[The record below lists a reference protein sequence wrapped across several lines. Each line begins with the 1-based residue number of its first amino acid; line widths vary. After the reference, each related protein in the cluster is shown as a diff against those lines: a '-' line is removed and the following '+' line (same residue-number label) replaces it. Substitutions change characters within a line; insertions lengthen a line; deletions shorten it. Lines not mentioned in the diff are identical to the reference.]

1 MTFLSSPQLSIAENI
16 KRIRTEHGLSQAE
29 LGKIAGVSDK
39 AVSTWELG
47 IKTPRMGAVEK
58 MANYFGIAKSAI
70 VDDVQSTSATSAV
83 PPGFQPM
90 PEMDMVPLVGRI
102 ACGTPITAEQ
112 NVERIVC
119 VPSKWRSTFT
129 LTCKGDSMEPRI
141 HDGDLVAIRKQPEVE
156 NGEIAAVRIGEEATL
171 KHVYLHENF
180 IELRPE
186 NPAFNSIILSR
197 EDMNDV
203 VIEGKAVGL
212 CRDI

>member
-1 MTFLSSPQLSIAENI
+1 MSIAENI
-16 KRIRTEHGLSQAE
+16 KRIRLEHGLSQTE

-47 IKTPRMGAVEK
+47 IKVPRMGAVEK
-58 MANYFGIAKSAI
+58 MANYFGIAKSVI
-70 VDDVQSTSATSAV
+70 VDDVQPTPTKQPTI
-83 PPGFQPM
+83 PPGFEPM
-90 PEMDMVPLVGRI
+90 PAMDVVPLVGRI
-102 ACGTPITAEQ
+102 ACGTPITAEENIEQ
-112 NVERIVC
+112 MVC
-119 VPSKWRSTFT
+119 VPSRWHSTFT

-141 HDGDLVAIRKQPEVE
+141 HDGDLVAIRSQPEVE

-186 NPAFNSIILSR
+186 NPAFSSIILNR
-197 EDMNDV
+197 EDMNTV

>member
-1 MTFLSSPQLSIAENI
+1 MSIAENI
-16 KRIRTEHGLSQAE
+16 KRIRLEHGLSQSE

-47 IKTPRMGAVEK
+47 LKTPRMGAVEK
-58 MANYFGIAKSAI
+58 MANYFGITKSAI
-70 VDDVQSTSATSAV
+70 VDDAPMTSLQKPVV
-83 PPGFQPM
+83 PPGFMPM
-90 PEMDMVPLVGRI
+90 PEMVQVPLIGSI
-102 ACGTPITAEQ
+102 ACGTPITAEENIEQ
-112 NVERIVC
+112 MVC
-119 VPSKWRSTFT
+119 VPSRWHSTFT

-141 HDGDLVAIRKQPEVE
+141 HDGDLVAIRSQPEVE

-186 NPAFNSIILSR
+186 NPAFSSIILSR
-197 EDMNDV
+197 EDMNTV

>member
-1 MTFLSSPQLSIAENI
+1 MSIAENI
-16 KRIRTEHGLSQAE
+16 KRIRAEHGLSQAE

-47 IKTPRMGAVEK
+47 LKTPRMGAVEK
-58 MANYFGIAKSAI
+58 MANYFGITKSAI
-70 VDDVQSTSATSAV
+70 VDDVQTAPAASKEPTI
-83 PPGFQPM
+83 PPGFDPM

-197 EDMNDV
+197 EDMNNV

>member
-1 MTFLSSPQLSIAENI
+1 MSIAENI
-16 KRIRTEHGLSQAE
+16 KRIRAEHGLSQAE

-47 IKTPRMGAVEK
+47 LKTPRMGAVEK
-58 MANYFGIAKSAI
+58 MANYFGITKSAI
-70 VDDVQSTSATSAV
+70 VDDVQTAPAASKEPTI
-83 PPGFQPM
+83 PPGFEPM

-171 KHVYLHENF
+171 KHVYLREHL

>member
-1 MTFLSSPQLSIAENI
+1 MSIAENI
-16 KRIRTEHGLSQAE
+16 KKIRLEHGLSQAE

-47 IKTPRMGAVEK
+47 TKIPRMGAVEK
-58 MANYFGIAKSAI
+58 MANYFGIPKSAI
-70 VDDVQSTSATSAV
+70 VDDAPAATTSRPI
-83 PPGFQPM
+83 PPGFEPM

-102 ACGTPITAEQ
+102 ACGTPITAEE
-112 NVERIVC
+112 NVEQMVC
-119 VPSKWRSTFT
+119 VPSRWHSTFT

-141 HDGDLVAIRKQPEVE
+141 HDGDLVAIRSQPEVE

-186 NPAFNSIILSR
+186 NPAFSSIILSR
-197 EDMNDV
+197 EDMNNV

>member
-1 MTFLSSPQLSIAENI
+1 MSIAENI
-16 KRIRTEHGLSQAE
+16 KRIRAEHGLSQAE

-47 IKTPRMGAVEK
+47 LKTPRMGAVEK
-58 MANYFGIAKSAI
+58 MANYFGITKSAI
-70 VDDVQSTSATSAV
+70 VDDVQTAPAASKEPTI
-83 PPGFQPM
+83 PPGFEPM

-119 VPSKWRSTFT
+119 VPSKWRSSFT

-197 EDMNDV
+197 EDMNNV